1 MARKKEDQRELTPF
15 MRAKMAMESGDARSA
30 RKLAT
35 EAAQSGPE
43 NEREDARKLLARLE
57 PDLQP
62 MLVGAGVLILIII
75 ACWLAI
81 LRMR

>member
-1 MARKKEDQRELTPF
+1 MARKKEEQRELTPF
-15 MRAKMAMESGDARSA
+15 VRAKMAMEVGDARSA

-43 NEREDARKLLARLE
+43 PEREEARRLLSRLE
-57 PDLQP
+57 PDPQP
-62 MLVGAGVLILIII
+62 MLVAAGVLLLIAI

-81 LRMR
+81 FHHH